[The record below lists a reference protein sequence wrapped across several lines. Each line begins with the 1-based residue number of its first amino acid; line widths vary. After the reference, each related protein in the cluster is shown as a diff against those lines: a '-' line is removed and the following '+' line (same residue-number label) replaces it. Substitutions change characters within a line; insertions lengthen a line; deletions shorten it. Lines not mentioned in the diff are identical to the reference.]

1 MKYKILILM
10 LLTSFVLN
18 AQQTPLAVPGK
29 QGIFLWC
36 GHPFAK
42 GFEYQ
47 VYISQ
52 ANSWKLLSRMRFPA
66 NLSELNS
73 RINEILPD
81 YQYLTAPTD
90 DEISRIWERA
100 KRTLIIDSVPPYSA
114 NPLIIQALGAGVMIS
129 GIEAGKDYT
138 FKVVKSYS
146 SSHADTL
153 SLVKNVRFP
162 GQKLQTTLKPFNV
175 KPQEKS
181 VIVEFEI
188 VNQDRMFDCS
198 VYRSEYQ
205 RNNFSKVSVSKFYYK
220 KDGKSY
226 ISIFDEGV
234 IRGSGYSYYLIP
246 YDALGNT
253 GQASDPIHV
262 YNVLANQFS
271 AAFVKY
277 KAVSLE
283 KENAIKVS
291 WKVAKSKDI
300 VSIDVYRSETYDG
313 SYHKMISLSPAD
325 SFFVDRTVKPVSAY
339 FYTIRLNGE
348 YQRSMPSPRLP
359 AILKPNRPNTFPP
372 GAVRVSHKGNIVSL
386 CWKRFEEDTRGY
398 YVYRADGFKGDP
410 KQISN
415 IILSDSINVCYA
427 DTLKESG
434 GISTY
439 SYSVADVNTSYAIS
453 PLSESVSVQ
462 VLTSALPV
470 TTNPKATLQNNKVL
484 LLWTDMTKDYPYV
497 IGYLIN
503 RRVTDFNNKSVES
516 ARRVAVFRSDKNYY
530 EDSSVIENRKYFY
543 TIQCLGIDS
552 TITGSPSQEVACFI
566 HENLPPMVSDLRLF
580 PQEKSIIVQWSE
592 PLAEGIVSYKIYRSE
607 KNQEPA
613 EIATVKSG
621 TSEYIDTTVK
631 RGRSY
636 YYSIETVN
644 LKGKKSKRT
653 DLTGINFI
661 Q

>member
-1 MKYKILILM
+1 MKYKILIIM
-10 LLTSFVLN
+10 LLSTLISN
-18 AQQTPLAVPGK
+18 AQQTPLAVPGQ
-29 QGIFLWC
+29 QGIFVWC
-36 GHPFAK
+36 GHSFAK

-52 ANSWKLLSRMRFPA
+52 ANSWKLLSKAKFPA
-66 NLSELNS
+66 NLSELNA

-81 YQYLTAPTD
+81 YPYLIPPTES
-90 DEISRIWERA
+90 EISRIWERA
-100 KRTLIIDSVPPYSA
+100 HRTQLIDSVPPYSA
-114 NPLIIQALGAGVMIS
+114 NPLIIQALGTGVMIS

-146 SSHADTL
+146 SSRADTL
-153 SLVKNVRFP
+153 SLIKNVRFP
-162 GQKLQTTLKPFNV
+162 GQKLQATLKPFNV

-188 VNQDRMFDCS
+188 VNQDRMFDCF

-205 RNNFSKVSVSKFYYK
+205 RNNYAKVPVSKFYYK

-234 IRGSGYSYYLIP
+234 IKGSGYSYYLVP
-246 YDALGNT
+246 FDALGNT
-253 GQASDPIHV
+253 GKASDPVHV
-262 YNVLANQFS
+262 YNVLANQLS
-271 AAFVKY
+271 AAFIKY

-291 WKVAKSKDI
+291 WKIIKNKDI
-300 VSIDVYRSETYDG
+300 VSIDVYRSEAYDG
-313 SYHKMISLSPAD
+313 NYHKMISLSPAD

-372 GAVRVSHKGNIVSL
+372 KDITVSHKGNLVTL

-398 YVYRADGFKGDP
+398 YVYRADGFKGEP
-410 KQISN
+410 KQISG
-415 IILSDSINVCYA
+415 IILSDSASVCYT

-434 GISTY
+434 SLNTY

-453 PLSESVSVQ
+453 PLSESASVQ
-462 VLTSALPV
+462 VLTGALPV
-470 TTNPKATLQNNKVL
+470 TTNPKATLQNNKIL

-497 IGYLIN
+497 IGYLVN
-503 RRVTDFNNKSVES
+503 RRVVDFNNRPVEPT
-516 ARRVAVFRSDKNYY
+516 RRVAVFRSDKNYY
-530 EDSSVIENRKYFY
+530 EDSSIIENRKYLY

-552 TITGSPSQEVACFI
+552 TNIGSPSQEVACFI
-566 HENLPPMVSDLRLF
+566 HENLPPAVSDLKLF

-607 KNQEPA
+607 KNQEPV

-621 TSEYIDTTVK
+621 TSEYIDTSVK

-653 DLTGINFI
+653 DFTGINFI